1 MKNIFLCSA
10 LAILLNSCCKCDK
23 EGYVVLASKAVEQ
36 DAQWLEVAEALVQK
50 HDAEL
55 FIYDNAPRE
64 CLEQLKASNPRYVA
78 IVEKPEN
85 LNRNYV
91 IDMHHVSREVDDD
104 IFADFMWGMITG
116 YDAAAAMRMVDNS
129 TEPLL
134 IKDAVATIMEL
145 DSAKWFDNYA
155 WVDDHKKGEWGEKH
169 GRTAEIKID
178 SIAPEQ
184 VLTKF
189 TELYEAINP
198 DLVVTAAHATQ
209 RNLEMPFSL
218 GNLKPRDGK
227 LYADDHFAKT
237 QWDLNDSGKRK
248 VYFAVGNCLIG
259 DVNNTR
265 ESMAIA
271 WMNGSNA
278 ATMIGYVVTTWHGR
292 NGWGGLKYWVTN
304 PNRYTLAEAIYINQ
318 QDFLQQQYEWYPSLI
333 SENYPDFGK
342 EEFRISRERME
353 QVLGREASWDEIGFW
368 HDRDVLAYYGDPK
381 WDVRL
386 QEVEGESDF
395 TVTTKQRGGKCI
407 VTITTHPNF
416 SLERMQGAKFK
427 QEHVLDLPFSHIFE
441 KRLKNPRLAEGQEWK
456 AVVDENFLIIY
467 EPKFEPNSTY
477 EIVIDVE

>member
-1 MKNIFLCSA
+1 MRKIVTTLFLVLSTLCYA
-10 LAILLNSCCKCDK
+10 YAATP
-23 EGYVVLASKAVEQ
+23 EYVVLASESAHEDEAWREVV
-36 DAQWLEVAEALVQK
+36 DAIATK
-50 HDAEL
+50 HDAEVVL
-55 FIYDNAPRE
+55 FATTPSETLAR
-64 CLEQLKASNPRYVA
+64 LQALKPRYVA
-78 IVEKPEN
+78 VVDRPEN
-85 LNRNYV
+85 IGRDYV
-91 IDMHHVSREVDDD
+91 IEFHHTSREVDGD
-104 IFADFMWGMITG
+104 IYADFMWGIITG

-129 TEPLL
+129 TEPLV

-145 DSAKWFDNYA
+145 NSAKWFDNYA
-155 WVDDHKKGEWGEKH
+155 WIDDHTKGLWGEKR
-169 GRTAEIKID
+169 GFDGEIRTGMVT
-178 SIAPEQ
+178 PEE
-184 VLTKF
+184 VLPKF
-189 TELYEAINP
+189 TELYAEYDP
-198 DLVVTAAHATQ
+198 DLIVTAAHATQ
-209 RNLEMPFSL
+209 QNLEMPYSL
-218 GNLKPRDGK
+218 GNLKPRNGK
-227 LYADDHFAKT
+227 LYAKDRFTGAE
-237 QWDLNDSGKRK
+237 WDLKESGKRR
-248 VYFAVGNCLIG
+248 VYTAVGNCLIG
-259 DVNNTR
+259 DMNNTR
-265 ESMAIA
+265 ESMAAA

-304 PNRYTLAEAIYINQ
+304 PGRYSLAEAIYINQ

-333 SENYPDFGK
+333 NENYPDFGK

-395 TVTTKQRGGKCI
+395 TVTTKQRGGKCV

-441 KRLKNPRLAEGQEWK
+441 KRLKNPRLAEGQQWK

-467 EPKFEPNSTY
+467 EPDFKPNSTY
-477 EIVIDVE
+477 EIVIDTE